1 MDDALYRL
9 HAEREETYWWWVAKN
24 RIILSLVERY
34 GRQEAGLGL
43 GAAGATST
51 SAAASTG
58 SRSPASG
65 SDAPRPCALDI
76 GCGAG
81 ALLTALSSPPF
92 GYHVTGIDMSPIAR
106 AYCKKR
112 GFDVLDGAL
121 PDQLPAAITSR
132 SPARGGAGYDLIV
145 LSEVIEHVPEDRASI
160 AACVD
165 LLKPGGLVVCTVPA
179 HMWLWSSHDDFN
191 FHQRRYTRAGFG
203 ALFEGLPVHTLVLS
217 YYQLASMPLVVAA
230 RAAEKLRTR
239 ISGRAP
245 SEPAVEPLPGPVN
258 WVLTKAF
265 EVEKHILPHVRLPS
279 GTSVI
284 AAYRRV

>member
-34 GRQEAGLGL
+34 GRVSGL
-43 GAAGATST
+43 GARVSNPD
-51 SAAASTG
+51 
-58 SRSPASG
+58 SPETRN
-65 SDAPRPCALDI
+65 PRPETRLSALDI

-81 ALLTALSSPPF
+81 ALLTALAAPPF
-92 GYHVTGIDMSPIAR
+92 GYSVTGIDMSAIAR
-106 AYCKKR
+106 DYCKKR

-121 PDQLPAAITSR
+121 PNQLPAQIVAHAPS
-132 SPARGGAGYDLIV
+132 RGGRGYDLIV

-165 LLKPGGLVVCTVPA
+165 LLKPGGVVVCTVPA

-191 FHQRRYTRAGFG
+191 YHQRRYTRSQFG
-203 ALFEGLPVHTLVLS
+203 ALFHGLPVERLVLS

-230 RAAEKLRTR
+230 RVVEKAKTR
-239 ISGRAP
+239 LSGKPP
-245 SEPAVEPLPGPVN
+245 SEPTVEPLPGLVN
-258 WVLTKAF
+258 WTLTKAF
-265 EVEKHILPHVRLPS
+265 EVEKHVLPRLRLPS

-284 AAYRRV
+284 AAYRRN

>member
-24 RIILSLVERY
+24 RIILAMVEKYRKRANESQN
-34 GRQEAGLGL
+34 G
-43 GAAGATST
+43 
-51 SAAASTG
+51 SANSPD
-58 SRSPASG
+58 SRPL
-65 SDAPRPCALDI
+65 ALDI

-81 ALLTALSSPPF
+81 ALLTGLASPRY

-106 AYCKKR
+106 EYCKKR

-121 PDQLPAAITSR
+121 PGQLPAEITSR
-132 SPARGGAGYDLIV
+132 SPSNGGPGYDLII
-145 LSEVIEHVPEDRASI
+145 LSEVIEHVPEDRASV
-160 AACVD
+160 AACVQ

-191 FHQRRYTRAGFG
+191 FHQRRYTRAEFG
-203 ALFEGLPVHTLVLS
+203 ALFQGLPVKQLVLS

-230 RAAEKLRTR
+230 RAAEKLKTR
-239 ISGRAP
+239 LSGKSPA
-245 SEPAVEPLPGPVN
+245 EPTVEPLPGPIN
-258 WVLTKAF
+258 WMLTKAF
-265 EVEKHILPHVRLPS
+265 EVEKHVLPRVRVPT